1 MRGGHIPR
9 FSSVNTCEDALEAAD
24 LNRSA
29 RNALVSGLA
38 MELDKHACYTVD
50 ESSNLT
56 IALDESVIR
65 QRYEELIHEVGAE
78 IRGSEA

>member
-1 MRGGHIPR
+1 MVKGRL
-9 FSSVNTCEDALEAAD
+9 SS
-24 LNRSA
+24 SA
-29 RNALVSGLA
+29 RNALVSGLS

-50 ESSNLT
+50 ESSHLT
-56 IALDESVIR
+56 IALDESAIR